1 MSGLPFWKSA
11 EIGLFR
17 PFSAFFA
24 LFRKA
29 RRAPGKSRISEEK
42 GLFPQISSDLL
53 KPPSLKPPFTAPQNG
68 PANSQHVGHKLKDR
82 SLKGSFVKCMAGL
95 MAVPF

>member
-17 PFSAFFA
+17 PFSAFLA

-29 RRAPGKSRISEEK
+29 RRAPGMIQKTEEK

-53 KPPSLKPPFTAPQNG
+53 PPFAAPQSLEFLGFSG
-68 PANSQHVGHKLKDR
+68 PLGGQGQHNLSKATPADRRGEKIFLCAN
-82 SLKGSFVKCMAGL
+82 
-95 MAVPF
+95 